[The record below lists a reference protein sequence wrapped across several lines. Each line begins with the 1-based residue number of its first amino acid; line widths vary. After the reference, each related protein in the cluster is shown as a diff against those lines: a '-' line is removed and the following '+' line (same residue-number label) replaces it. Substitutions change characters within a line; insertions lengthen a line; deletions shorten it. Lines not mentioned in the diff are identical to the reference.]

1 MTMNFAKGLVYQFL
15 LLVTTWLKCCVEWLR
30 RAFTAV
36 HLWAAHPRIPSADV
50 KGNSES
56 DLWRS
61 DASMRIYCTE
71 GGAMVTVQT
80 STHAFHVD
88 LRKLSDCSEYFRA
101 LSQSSMRETSEN
113 LVSLEHI
120 PSAVFRSL
128 LEFTFLQRFLVSEED
143 LGVHIQ
149 MGSYLLA
156 RPFTSR
162 CLSAL
167 AGALNPENCRAYL
180 DFSQEIGCLE
190 MRDTV
195 YDYLSRNLLELSQL
209 TRGLGANVEKEL
221 VRLRSQGEL
230 RLCML
235 RKESLVSRGP
245 DAAAAHHLHVLVG
258 SDNDGHWHQEAELP
272 FTADKWSFTTAVLY
286 NYLYLIGGYRHMTK
300 RGYQFKM
307 ASFRYNPF
315 NHSWVST
322 APLIKHRRH
331 FSAAACEGYIF
342 AVGGW
347 YLDSLVGPD
356 STTVLYTAVERY
368 DPWAD
373 TWAFVASLP
382 LTDFHF
388 TMSLSHDIPLTAALD
403 HCIYVIGT
411 IQRTGETLVLQYNVK
426 KDTWAEMLPTL
437 TRADA
442 EIPSLYFLGAT
453 DRLYI
458 IGGNN
463 SENVVTSFCVGS
475 LRWGRVRSAEKMA
488 LAGQGTVLGV
498 DIYMPAVERNA
509 IIRMNLHSLSVHEL
523 PPLPLS
529 TSYEALFHLCFKQ
542 APPGDPDA
550 LDTYP
555 IKRHSLDGGQRPF

>member
-1 MTMNFAKGLVYQFL
+1 MPCSLTGDASVTMNITKGPISRLVL
-15 LLVTTWLKCCVEWLR
+15 LLTVWLKRCVKWLQW
-30 RAFTAV
+30 AFTALP
-36 HLWAAHPRIPSADV
+36 LWTAAPGGPDVDV
-50 KGNSES
+50 KGGSECE
-56 DLWRS
+56 LWQS
-61 DASMRIYCTE
+61 EAALRIYRA
-71 GGAMVTVQT
+71 GDGAMVTVQT
-80 STHAFHVD
+80 NTHAFHVE
-88 LRKLSDCSEYFRA
+88 LGKLSECSEYFRA

-113 LVSLEHI
+113 LIHLEHI
-120 PSAVFRSL
+120 PSAVFHNL
-128 LEFTFLQRFLVSEED
+128 LEFTFLQHFLVSEED

-149 MGSYLLA
+149 VGSYLLA
-156 RPFTSR
+156 KPFTSR
-162 CLSAL
+162 CLVAL
-167 AGALNPENCRAYL
+167 AGALNPANCRSYL
-180 DFSQEIGCLE
+180 DFSQDIVCSE

-195 YDYLSRNLLELSQL
+195 YEYLSRNLLELPQL
-209 TRGLGANVEKEL
+209 TRTLGADVEMEL
-221 VRLRSQGEL
+221 TRLRFRGHR

-235 RKESLVSRGP
+235 RKESLVSGGP
-245 DAAAAHHLHVLVG
+245 DATAASHLHSLVG
-258 SDNDGHWHQEAELP
+258 SDEDGHWRQEDKLP
-272 FTADKWSFTTAVLY
+272 FAADKWSFTTAILY
-286 NYLYLIGGYRHMTK
+286 NYLYLIGGYRHKAK

-315 NHSWVST
+315 SHSWVST

-331 FSAAACEGYIF
+331 FSAVACEGHLF

-356 STTVLYTAVERY
+356 SSTALYTAVERY

-373 TWAFVASLP
+373 RWTFVASLP

-388 TMSLSHDIPLTAALD
+388 TMSLSHDIPLAAALS

-426 KDTWAEMLPTL
+426 QDTWTEMLPTL

-463 SENVVTSFCVGS
+463 SENVVTSFCVAS
-475 LRWGRVRSAEKMA
+475 HRWGRVRPVEKMA
-488 LAGQGTVLGV
+488 LVGQGTVLGADV
-498 DIYMPAVERNA
+498 YMPAVELNA
-509 IIRMNLHSLSVHEL
+509 IIRLNLHSLSVHDL

-529 TSYEALFHLCFKQ
+529 TSYEALFHLHF
-542 APPGDPDA
+542 
-550 LDTYP
+550 
-555 IKRHSLDGGQRPF
+555 